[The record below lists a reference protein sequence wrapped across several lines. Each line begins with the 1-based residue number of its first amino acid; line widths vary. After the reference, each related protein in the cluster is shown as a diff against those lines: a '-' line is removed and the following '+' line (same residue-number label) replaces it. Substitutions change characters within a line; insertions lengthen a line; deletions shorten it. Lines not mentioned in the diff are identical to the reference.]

1 MWHKTECISLQF
13 HHMLK
18 YVYKKWNTSH
28 DFNTVM
34 TVWQCMRLNS
44 FCRASYMRLI
54 SGAEIHATHCVHQ
67 TSCERS
73 PSGNLQHL
81 HCVSEDN
88 IHQCS
93 TKIICQHYSIYI
105 RLHSPRHLLLALPPK
120 LTQMR
125 RQEIVISPRLCMKIK
140 LGIAFVLDS
149 LPCKQRSCFLI
160 FM

>member
-1 MWHKTECISLQF
+1 MFREKR
-13 HHMLK
+13 
-18 YVYKKWNTSH
+18 KKSH
-28 DFNTVM
+28 YSNIVIK
-34 TVWQCMRLNS
+34 VRQWMRLNS
-44 FCRASYMRLI
+44 FCWASYMRLI
-54 SGAEIHATHCVHQ
+54 LGAGIHATRCVQQ
-67 TSCERS
+67 TCCERS
-73 PSGNLQHL
+73 PPGNLQHL

-93 TKIICQHYSIYI
+93 TKIICQLYSIYI
-105 RLHSPRHLLLALPPK
+105 RLHSPPHLLLALPPK

>member
-1 MWHKTECISLQF
+1 MFRKKKKQITLLQ
-13 HHMLK
+13 HCNK
-18 YVYKKWNTSH
+18 S
-28 DFNTVM
+28 M
-34 TVWQCMRLNS
+34 TVDAVKLFLLS
-44 FCRASYMRLI
+44 ILYMRLI
-54 SGAEIHATHCVHQ
+54 LGAGIHATHCVQ
-67 TSCERS
+67 QACCERS
-73 PSGNLQHL
+73 PLGNLQHL

-93 TKIICQHYSIYI
+93 MKIICQLYSIYI
-105 RLHSPRHLLLALPPK
+105 RLHSPPHLLLALPPK